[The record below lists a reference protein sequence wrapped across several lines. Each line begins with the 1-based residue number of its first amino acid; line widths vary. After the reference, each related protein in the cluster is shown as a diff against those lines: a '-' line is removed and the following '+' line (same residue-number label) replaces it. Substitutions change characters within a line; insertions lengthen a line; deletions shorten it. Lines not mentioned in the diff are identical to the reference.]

1 MISYDDLGDIFRWK
15 KTTKSVAD
23 LQSVATGSWDTPE
36 EIRHIIYKE
45 LFVSF
50 GYDFKFDPI
59 AQISTAKILIAQNYT
74 AFVSIAQT
82 SSTAN
87 SVDIFKIILC

>member
-1 MISYDDLGDIFRWK
+1 M
-15 KTTKSVAD
+15 
-23 LQSVATGSWDTPE
+23 QPWDTPE
-36 EIRHIIYKE
+36 EGRHIKYKE

-74 AFVSIAQT
+74 AFVSIAQ
-82 SSTAN
+82 
-87 SVDIFKIILC
+87 SVALRIPSKFLK